1 MNPFDFIKSINKKT
15 PIDDMSG
22 YEPYLTNHS
31 LSAHGDCVLLA
42 NVMNQYPD
50 LPNNM
55 QYDFYYNSVTKGNRF
70 EPWLKK
76 NKNETY
82 DNIRMICIYYQF
94 SMAKAKEALA
104 ILRDDQLEWIR
115 KQLDAGGV

>member
-1 MNPFDFIKSINKKT
+1 MNAFDFIKSINKKFL
-15 PIDDMSG
+15 IDDIDG
-22 YEPYLTNHS
+22 YVPYLTNHS
-31 LSAHGDCVLLA
+31 LSAYGDCVLLA

-55 QYDFYYNSVTKGNRF
+55 QYDFYYNSVSKGNRF

-82 DNIRMICIYYQF
+82 DNIQMICIYYQC
-94 SMAKAKEALA
+94 SRAKAKEALA

-115 KQLDAGGV
+115 KRMDVGGS